1 MTPDYKLRFMTFLES
16 VSLLFK
22 LIHYYNNS
30 ALNSAWY
37 DIGFMILI
45 FLSLL
50 TLFLLGFA
58 GAFRSI
64 HGLEIQSI
72 MKSSKL
78 FVVCY
83 VFGFAF
89 TQIVVYGNFILTATF
104 NKLEEINENGKGYQ
118 SLIFSIFIWIIISNV
133 YTKEYR
139 AFSKQIERDWLQ
151 YKGIQLIG
159 FDIKHSL
166 PPMLGSLFHFL
177 QLFIILTVT
186 IIIYY
191 IIRLASVDKTNE
203 NWKFEKRLATTNIIC
218 TIIAL
223 IIILTAVWSISLS
236 PKALKKTR
244 EEKIKKAP
252 SMLRRMPTVYHE
264 L

>member
-1 MTPDYKLRFMTFLES
+1 MTFLES
-16 VSLLFK
+16 ASLLFK

-30 ALNSAWY
+30 ALNNHWY
-37 DIGFMILI
+37 DVVFMILI
-45 FLSLL
+45 FLSLV

-64 HGLEIQSI
+64 HGLEVQSI
-72 MKSSKL
+72 MNSSGL

-89 TQIVVYGNFILTATF
+89 TQFVVYGNFIFTATF
-104 NKLEEINENGKGYQ
+104 KGLKDINEIGTGYQ
-118 SLIFSIFIWIIISNV
+118 SLIFSIFLWITISNV

-139 AFSKQIERDWLQ
+139 AFTKQIERDWFQ
-151 YKGIQLIG
+151 YQGIELIG

-177 QLFIILTVT
+177 QLFIILAVTVILFYIVKLATVDTTKDEKYWKFENRLAIVNLVFT
-186 IIIYY
+186 III
-191 IIRLASVDKTNE
+191 
-203 NWKFEKRLATTNIIC
+203 
-218 TIIAL
+218 L
-223 IIILTAVWSISLS
+223 IITLIAVWSISLS
-236 PKALKKTR
+236 PKALKETK
-244 EEKIKKAP
+244 EEKIRKNP
-252 SMLRRMPTVYHE
+252 TILTRMPTVYHE